1 MLGSFSVEF
10 GLILNLFFL
19 VLLQVI
25 FLKAFVY
32 CAKCNAKKRKHMLHF
47 LIAPFNFL
55 HNPSPLEKK
64 FSYATSKELFL
75 TEKQIQAPNRTKQYK
90 SS

>member
-32 CAKCNAKKRKHMLHF
+32 CAKCNAKKETYVKFFNSSLLIFFTTRRLLKKNSPSNKNIF
-47 LIAPFNFL
+47 L
-55 HNPSPLEKK
+55 
-64 FSYATSKELFL
+64 SYATSKELFL
-75 TEKQIQAPNRTKQYK
+75 TEKQI
-90 SS
+90 